1 MSNDTPQE
9 RGRVLFAD
17 DDPFY
22 RDLAAAA
29 LADAGYSV
37 IVCSEGT
44 SALDQLSTQPFDLA
58 VLDLEMPGMSGFEI
72 IEHVRAGA
80 NNKHI
85 PILVI
90 TGHDDTKSVDRA
102 FHGGATSFLAK
113 PLNWLLFVHHVHFV
127 LKSARSEAE
136 TRDASRRAELLS
148 DLQNRLVSLLVT
160 EFQKPLKS
168 AYGLTTL
175 LKMEADG
182 PIASGLYRQY
192 ISDVHSAVERL
203 SATHVK
209 MLNFGRALAEGIS
222 LNEESVSISVLLTEI
237 DRAARAEIE
246 RRQIRLDE
254 RFEVPQDLQIR
265 CDRALVGQALRGMMT
280 NGARFSPRGAE
291 VSVAVLLNA
300 DGDLEITI
308 TDSAPAMAQSQID
321 EILGGL
327 TNGRGGTANINVE
340 NGNALKVSRVLAEAH
355 QGRLMLRSI
364 AGEGNITKMVLPRA
378 RMTSSQPL
386 ATAATAKPAQR
397 LPNADVPMF
406 RSAAP
411 LARAV

>member
-1 MSNDTPQE
+1 MTTAELQE

-17 DDPFY
+17 DDAFY

-37 IVCSEGT
+37 TVCSEGA
-44 SALDQLSTQPFDLA
+44 SALEQLSTQAFDLA
-58 VLDLEMPGMSGFEI
+58 VLDLEMPGMSGFDI
-72 IEHVRAGA
+72 IERVRSGA
-80 NNKHI
+80 NNRHI

-102 FHGGATSFLAK
+102 FHIGATSFLNK

-148 DLQNRLVSLLVT
+148 DLQSRLVSLLVT

-182 PIASGLYRQY
+182 PIASPLYRQY
-192 ISDVHSAVERL
+192 INDVHAAVERL

-209 MLNFGRALAEGIS
+209 MLNFGRALAEGIT
-222 LNEESVSISVLLTEI
+222 LNEETVPIASLLAEI
-237 DRAARAEIE
+237 ARSARAEIE

-254 RFEVPQDLQIR
+254 QFDVPPDLQIR
-265 CDRALVGQALRGMMT
+265 CDRALIGQALRGMMS
-280 NGARFSPRGAE
+280 NGSRFSPRGASL
-291 VSVAVLLNA
+291 SVQVATTA
-300 DGDLEITI
+300 DGDLEISI
-308 TDSAPAMAQSQID
+308 ADSAPAMAQAQID
-321 EILGGL
+321 EILGALSGSRSAAI
-327 TNGRGGTANINVE
+327 TGDVE
-340 NGNALKVSRVLAEAH
+340 NANALKVSRVLAEAH
-355 QGRLMLRSI
+355 QGRLMIRSI
-364 AGEGNITKMVLPRA
+364 SGDGNITKMILPRA
-378 RMTSSQPL
+378 RLASSQPL
-386 ATAATAKPAQR
+386 TRPAPAAPR
-397 LPNADVPMF
+397 GPVNDVPMF
-406 RSAAP
+406 RSP
-411 LARAV
+411 FARAV